1 MKIKC
6 NSQQIAKDIYGS
18 VTSLDRSIHLEEWE
32 MMLDEKY
39 KSNSKYN
46 KEYDQGNDKEF
57 IGRRKI
63 SWPVKEKNEM
73 LDLQMSIS
81 KIYLNFYGL
90 IL

>member
-18 VTSLDRSIHLEEWE
+18 ITSLDRSIHLEEWE
-32 MMLDEKY
+32 IMLDEKY

-57 IGRRKI
+57 IGRRKNKLASERKKRNARFADEYI
-63 SWPVKEKNEM
+63 
-73 LDLQMSIS
+73 
-81 KIYLNFYGL
+81 
-90 IL
+90 